1 MAAVEDYQGE
11 DCGCHCHRIVH
22 LSIRAMK
29 PGTYILIGVGLAVA
43 VLLGFL
49 VGRRC
54 PRNGGGETPTPKV
67 DTLVIRDTIK
77 VTEPISVTKRVVDS
91 IPYPVTDTLR
101 LRDTLYVILEREQIR
116 WEDSLAVVYAS
127 GVMPQV
133 DSVIHHTESLIITKE
148 IPVIKKTRWGLGV
161 QAGVGAGKGGLTPY
175 VGVGVSYNLLSW

>member
-1 MAAVEDYQGE
+1 
-11 DCGCHCHRIVH
+11 
-22 LSIRAMK
+22 MK
-29 PGTYILIGVGLAVA
+29 PGTYILIGVGLAFA

-49 VGRRC
+49 VGQRC

-67 DTLVIRDTIK
+67 DPWVIRDTIK

-101 LRDTLYVILEREQIR
+101 MRDTLYVILEREQIR
-116 WEDSLAVVYAS
+116 WEDSLSVVYAS

-133 DSVIHHTESLIITKE
+133 DSVIHHTEKLIITKE

-161 QAGVGAGKGGLTPY
+161 QAGVGAGKGGMTPY

>member
-1 MAAVEDYQGE
+1 
-11 DCGCHCHRIVH
+11 
-22 LSIRAMK
+22 MK

-49 VGRRC
+49 VGQRC
-54 PRNGGGETPTPKV
+54 PRNGGGETPTPKM
-67 DTLVIRDTIK
+67 DTLVIRDTFK
-77 VTEPISVTKRVVDS
+77 VTEPIYVTKRVVDS

-133 DSVIHHTESLIITKE
+133 DSVIHQTQSLIITKE
-148 IPVIKKTRWGLGV
+148 IPVIKKNRWGLGV
-161 QAGVGAGKGGLTPY
+161 HAGYGISNQKLTPY
-175 VGVGVSYNLLSW
+175 VGVGVSYNIISW